1 MAERDAFSSGSELR
15 PPQRERRR
23 ASTTRR
29 PVEQVVVQEGRT
41 LRRTR
46 RDALATEEPLE
57 IRVVRAADLA
67 SEGKPQQV
75 AHPLAVT
82 MRTPGA
88 DFELAAGFLFGEG
101 VIESGHQVAAIRYC
115 VDTAQGEAQQY
126 NVVNVFLTP
135 EASFDPATLQRHFY
149 TTSSCGVCGKA
160 SIEAVWGPVCVPIA
174 GEVEVSAQMLLA
186 LPSTLRASQAVFE
199 RTGGLHAAALFTPE
213 GELLRVRED
222 VGRHNA
228 MDKLVGAALLA
239 GELLLSEA
247 VLLVSGRL
255 SFELVQKA
263 ARAGVPVL
271 AGVSAPSS
279 LAVELAEEVGMTL
292 VGFLREGRFNVYT
305 GGRRIRTAELDP
317 TEEEGDGKE
326 FSA

>member
-1 MAERDAFSSGSELR
+1 MPTRDLRKGS
-15 PPQRERRR
+15 
-23 ASTTRR
+23 THRR
-29 PVEQVVVQEGRT
+29 PIEQVVVQEGRT

-57 IRVVRAADLA
+57 IRILCPGLGEA
-67 SEGKPQQV
+67 
-75 AHPLAVT
+75 AHPISVT
-82 MRTPGA
+82 MRTPGP

-101 VIESGHQVAAIRYC
+101 IIEGAHQIAAIRYC
-115 VDTAQGEAQQY
+115 VDAAQGEAQQY
-126 NVVNVFLTP
+126 NVVNVFLSPDTV
-135 EASFDPATLQRHFY
+135 FDPATLQRHFY

-160 SIEAVWGPVCVPIA
+160 SIEAVWGPTCAPIA
-174 GEVEVSAQMLLA
+174 SEVEVSARTLLS
-186 LPSTLRASQAVFE
+186 LPATLRASQAVFE
-199 RTGGLHAAALFTPE
+199 RTGGLHAAALFMPE

-239 GELLLSEA
+239 GELPLSEA

-305 GGRRIRTAELDP
+305 GGRRIRTTDP
-317 TEEEGDGKE
+317 VPVEEDGDTTDL
-326 FSA
+326 S